1 MDRNQEWETTY
12 TELRFV
18 AGCEL
23 PLGEG
28 VWTVTTGRDAFSVA
42 NSVTTHL

>member
-1 MDRNQEWETTY
+1 MDRNQERQTTY

-18 AGCEL
+18 AGGEL

-28 VWTVTTGRDAFSVA
+28 IWTVTTGRDAFSVA
-42 NSVTTHL
+42 SSVTTHL